1 MKTNL
6 PKPTHI
12 YLTMPF
18 TFIDL
23 FCGIGGFHRALA
35 KFGGTCVFASDID
48 KRCQDV
54 YERNFGLRPVGDIT
68 QVKSEDVP
76 DHDVLCG
83 GFPCQPFSNAGHRGA
98 FEDTRGTLFQDIA
111 RIVRDKKPKILLL
124 ENVKGI
130 KNIQGGHVYRTILG
144 VFESL
149 GYTMKDVILSPD
161 KFGVPQKR
169 ERVYFIGIR
178 SDLGEATIPPLP
190 VRTAHTVLDK
200 HVDAKY
206 AIPPELKEVFS
217 AWDEMIPVLVGTPL
231 GVPIITDYFTA
242 DENVPGTQAWKKT
255 YITKNK
261 AIYHAHKPVWDA
273 WLEKHHDLLQ
283 KRAIY
288 RKLEW
293 QAGKMKE
300 GDTVLGG
307 HFIQMRQSGIRIKQ
321 ATTFPTLVAIVQT
334 SIIGSQGR
342 YITPRE
348 CARLQSFPD
357 IHILDSQDKFA
368 YKQLGNSVNV
378 NVVEHVARHA
388 LSLVKMDS

>member
-1 MKTNL
+1 MSFN
-6 PKPTHI
+6 
-12 YLTMPF
+12 
-18 TFIDL
+18 FIDL

-35 KFGGTCVFASDID
+35 DLGGKCVFASDID
-48 KRCQDV
+48 KRCQDI
-54 YERNFGLRPVGDIT
+54 YERNFGIRPVGDICS
-68 QVKSEDVP
+68 VRSEDVP

-98 FEDTRGTLFQDIA
+98 FEDTRGTLFQEIA
-111 RIVRDKKPKILLL
+111 RIVRDKKPKVLLL

-130 KNIQGGHVYRTILG
+130 KNIQNGNVYRTIIS

-149 GYTMKDVILSPD
+149 GYSVKDIVLSPD
-161 KFGVPQKR
+161 KFGVPQRR

-178 SDLGEATIPPLP
+178 NDLGTATLPPPP
-190 VRTAHTVLDK
+190 VHTAHSVLESQA
-200 HVDAKY
+200 DAKY
-206 AIPPELKEVFS
+206 TIPTELRNVFS
-217 AWDEMIPVLVGTPL
+217 AWDEMIPRLVGTSL

-242 DENVPGTQAWKKT
+242 DENAPGTAGWKRT
-255 YITKNK
+255 YILKNK
-261 AIYHAHKPVWDA
+261 AIYNAHKEAWDA
-273 WLEKHHDLLQ
+273 WMTKHKDLLA
-283 KRAIY
+283 KRAVY

-293 QAGKMKE
+293 QAGKMKQ
-300 GDTVLGG
+300 GDTVLQG
-307 HFIQMRQSGIRIKQ
+307 HFIQIRQSGIRIKQ

-357 IHILDSQDKFA
+357 TQILDDQDKFA

-378 NVVEHVARHA
+378 NVVAHVAKHA
-388 LSLVKMDS
+388 LSLARM

>member
-1 MKTNL
+1 MSFN
-6 PKPTHI
+6 
-12 YLTMPF
+12 
-18 TFIDL
+18 FIDL

-35 KFGGTCVFASDID
+35 DLGGKCVFASDID
-48 KRCQDV
+48 KRCQDI
-54 YERNFGLRPVGDIT
+54 YERNFGIRPVGDICS
-68 QVKSEDVP
+68 VRSEDVP

-98 FEDTRGTLFQDIA
+98 FEDTRGTLFQEIA
-111 RIVRDKKPKILLL
+111 RIVRDKKPKVLLL

-130 KNIQGGHVYRTILG
+130 KNIQNGNVYRTIIS

-149 GYTMKDVILSPD
+149 GYSVKDIVLSPD
-161 KFGVPQKR
+161 KFGVPQRR

-178 SDLGEATIPPLP
+178 NDLGTATLPPPP
-190 VRTAHTVLDK
+190 VHTAHSVLESQA
-200 HVDAKY
+200 DAKY
-206 AIPPELKEVFS
+206 TIPTELRNVFS
-217 AWDEMIPVLVGTPL
+217 AWDEMIPRLVGTSL

-242 DENVPGTQAWKKT
+242 DENTPGTAGWKKT
-255 YITKNK
+255 YILKNK
-261 AIYHAHKPVWDA
+261 AIYKAHKEAWDA
-273 WLEKHHDLLQ
+273 WMTKHKDLLA
-283 KRAIY
+283 KRAVY

-293 QAGKMKE
+293 QAGKMKQ
-300 GDTVLGG
+300 GDTVLQG
-307 HFIQMRQSGIRIKQ
+307 HFIQIRQSGIRIKQ

-357 IHILDSQDKFA
+357 TQILDDQDKFA

-378 NVVEHVARHA
+378 NVVAHVAKHA
-388 LSLVKMDS
+388 LSLARM

>member
-1 MKTNL
+1 
-6 PKPTHI
+6 
-12 YLTMPF
+12 MPF

-54 YERNFGLRPVGDIT
+54 YEQNFGLRPVGDIT
-68 QVKSEDVP
+68 AVKSEDVP

-83 GFPCQPFSNAGHRGA
+83 GFPCQPFSNAGQRGA
-98 FEDTRGTLFQDIA
+98 FEDTRGTLFQEIA
-111 RIVRDKKPKILLL
+111 RIVRDKKPKVLLL

-130 KNIQGGHVYRTILG
+130 KNIQGGNVYRTILG

-149 GYTMKDVILSPD
+149 GYTMKDIILSPD
-161 KFGVPQKR
+161 KFGVPQRR

-178 SDLGEATIPPLP
+178 NDLGEASVPPLP
-190 VRTAHTVLDK
+190 ERAPCTVLDA

-206 AIPPELKEVFS
+206 GIPGELKQVFS
-217 AWDEMIPVLVGTPL
+217 AWDEMIPILVGTPL
-231 GVPIITDYFTA
+231 GVPIITDFFTA
-242 DENVPGTQAWKKT
+242 DENAPGTQGWKKT

-261 AIYHAHKPVWDA
+261 AIYSAHKASWDS
-273 WLEKHHDLLQ
+273 WMERHKELLT

-293 QAGKMKE
+293 QAGKMKQ

-357 IHILDSQDKFA
+357 SHILDTQDKFA

-388 LSLVKMDS
+388 LSLVNL

>member
-1 MKTNL
+1 MSFN
-6 PKPTHI
+6 
-12 YLTMPF
+12 
-18 TFIDL
+18 FIDL

-35 KFGGTCVFASDID
+35 DLGGKCVFASDID
-48 KRCQDV
+48 KRCQDI
-54 YERNFGLRPVGDIT
+54 YERNFGIRPVGDICS
-68 QVKSEDVP
+68 VRSEDVP

-98 FEDTRGTLFQDIA
+98 FEDTRGTLFQEIA
-111 RIVRDKKPKILLL
+111 RIVRDKKPKVLLL

-130 KNIQGGHVYRTILG
+130 KNIQNGNVYRTIIS

-149 GYTMKDVILSPD
+149 GYSVKDIVLSPD
-161 KFGVPQKR
+161 KFGVPQRR

-178 SDLGEATIPPLP
+178 NDLGTATLPPPP
-190 VRTAHTVLDK
+190 VHTAHSVLESQA
-200 HVDAKY
+200 DAKY
-206 AIPPELKEVFS
+206 TIPTELRNVFS
-217 AWDEMIPVLVGTPL
+217 AWDEMIPRLVGTSL

-242 DENVPGTQAWKKT
+242 DENAPGTAGWKKT
-255 YITKNK
+255 YILKNK
-261 AIYHAHKPVWDA
+261 AIYNAHKEAWDA
-273 WLEKHHDLLQ
+273 WMTKHKDLLA
-283 KRAIY
+283 KRAVY

-293 QAGKMKE
+293 QAGKMKQ
-300 GDTVLGG
+300 GDTVLQG
-307 HFIQMRQSGIRIKQ
+307 HFIQIRQSGIRIKQ

-357 IHILDSQDKFA
+357 TQILDDQDKFA

-378 NVVEHVARHA
+378 NVVAHVAKHA
-388 LSLVKMDS
+388 LSLARM

>member
-1 MKTNL
+1 MAFK
-6 PKPTHI
+6 
-12 YLTMPF
+12 
-18 TFIDL
+18 FIDL

-35 KFGGTCVFASDID
+35 NLGGECVFASDID

-54 YERNFGLRPVGDIT
+54 YERNFGLRPVGDICA
-68 QVKSEDVP
+68 VKSEDVP

-98 FEDTRGTLFQDIA
+98 FEDTRGTLFQEIA
-111 RIVRDKKPKILLL
+111 RIVRDKKPKVLLL

-149 GYTMKDVILSPD
+149 GYTMTDSVLSPD
-161 KFGVPQKR
+161 KFGVPQRR
-169 ERVYFIGIR
+169 ERVYFVGIR
-178 SDLGEATIPPLP
+178 NDVGTATPPPAP
-190 VRTAHTVLDK
+190 VKTSCTVLEPAA
-200 HVDAKY
+200 DAKY
-206 AIPPELKEVFS
+206 SLPTELREVFS
-217 AWDEMIPVLVGTPL
+217 AWDEMIPTLVGTQL
-231 GVPIITDYFTA
+231 GVPIILDYFTA
-242 DENVPGTQAWKKT
+242 DENAPGTQAWKKT
-255 YITKNK
+255 YILKNK
-261 AIYHAHKPVWDA
+261 AIYAAHKDAWDA
-273 WLEKHHDLLQ
+273 WKTKHADLLA
-283 KRAIY
+283 KRAVY

-293 QAGKMKE
+293 QAGKMRE

-334 SIIGSQGR
+334 SIVGSQGR

-357 IHILDSQDKFA
+357 SHILDTQDKFA

-388 LSLVKMDS
+388 LSLANLKTD

>member
-1 MKTNL
+1 MSFN
-6 PKPTHI
+6 
-12 YLTMPF
+12 
-18 TFIDL
+18 FIDL

-35 KFGGTCVFASDID
+35 DLGGKCVFASDID
-48 KRCQDV
+48 KRCQDI
-54 YERNFGLRPVGDIT
+54 YERNFGIRPVGDICS
-68 QVKSEDVP
+68 VRSEDVP

-98 FEDTRGTLFQDIA
+98 FEDTRGTLFQEIA
-111 RIVRDKKPKILLL
+111 RIVRDKKPKVLLL

-130 KNIQGGHVYRTILG
+130 KNIQNGNVYRTIIS

-149 GYTMKDVILSPD
+149 GYSVKDIVLSPD
-161 KFGVPQKR
+161 KFGVPQRR

-178 SDLGEATIPPLP
+178 NDLGTATLPPPP
-190 VRTAHTVLDK
+190 VHTAHSVLESQA
-200 HVDAKY
+200 DAKY
-206 AIPPELKEVFS
+206 TIPTELRNVFS
-217 AWDEMIPVLVGTPL
+217 AWDEMIPRLVGTSL

-242 DENVPGTQAWKKT
+242 DENAPGTAGWKKT
-255 YITKNK
+255 YILKNK
-261 AIYHAHKPVWDA
+261 AIYNAHKEAWDA
-273 WLEKHHDLLQ
+273 WMTKHKDLLA
-283 KRAIY
+283 KRAVY

-293 QAGKMKE
+293 QAGKMKQ
-300 GDTVLGG
+300 GDTVLQG
-307 HFIQMRQSGIRIKQ
+307 HFIQIRQSGIRIKQ

-357 IHILDSQDKFA
+357 TQILDEQDKFA

-378 NVVEHVARHA
+378 NVVAHVAKHA
-388 LSLVKMDS
+388 LSLAQM

>member
-1 MKTNL
+1 MAFK
-6 PKPTHI
+6 
-12 YLTMPF
+12 
-18 TFIDL
+18 FIDL

-35 KFGGTCVFASDID
+35 NLGGECVFASDID

-54 YERNFGLRPVGDIT
+54 YEQNFGLRPVGDICAIR
-68 QVKSEDVP
+68 SEDVP

-98 FEDTRGTLFQDIA
+98 FDDTRGTLFQEIA
-111 RIVRDKKPKILLL
+111 RLVRDKKPKVLLL

-149 GYTMKDVILSPD
+149 GYTMTDVVLSPD
-161 KFGVPQKR
+161 KFGVPQRR
-169 ERVYFIGIR
+169 ERVYFLGIR
-178 SDLGEATIPPLP
+178 NDVGTATPPPPPAKTPCAVLDPSADGKYTIP
-190 VRTAHTVLDK
+190 T
-200 HVDAKY
+200 
-206 AIPPELKEVFS
+206 ELRQVFS
-217 AWDEMIPVLVGTPL
+217 AWDEMIPTLVGTQL
-231 GVPIITDYFTA
+231 GVPIILDYFTA
-242 DENVPGTQAWKKT
+242 DETAPGTQAWKKT
-255 YITKNK
+255 YILKNK
-261 AIYHAHKPVWDA
+261 AIYAAHKDVWDA
-273 WLEKHHDLLQ
+273 WMARHADLLK
-283 KRAIY
+283 KRAVY

-293 QAGKMKE
+293 QAGKMKA

-334 SIIGSQGR
+334 SIVGSQGR
-342 YITPRE
+342 HITPRE

-357 IHILDSQDKFA
+357 SHILDSQDKFA

-388 LSLVKMDS
+388 LSLANLKTD

>member
-1 MKTNL
+1 MA
-6 PKPTHI
+6 
-12 YLTMPF
+12 F

-35 KFGGTCVFASDID
+35 NLGGQCVFASDID

-68 QVKSEDVP
+68 AVKSDDVP

-83 GFPCQPFSNAGHRGA
+83 GFPCQPFSNAGHREA
-98 FEDTRGTLFQDIA
+98 FDDTRGTLFQEIA
-111 RIVRDKKPKILLL
+111 RIVRDKQPKILLL

-130 KNIQGGHVYRTILG
+130 KNIQGGHVYRTIIG

-149 GYTMKDVILSPD
+149 GYTMKDVVLSPD

-169 ERVYFIGIR
+169 ERVYF
-178 SDLGEATIPPLP
+178 LGVRNDVGVASIPPSPLKTTHSVLDIQVDSKYTIP
-190 VRTAHTVLDK
+190 T
-200 HVDAKY
+200 
-206 AIPPELKEVFS
+206 ELKNVFS
-217 AWDEMIPVLVGTPL
+217 AWNEMIPVLVGTPL
-231 GVPIITDYFTA
+231 GVPIIVDYFTA
-242 DENVPGTQAWKKT
+242 DENVDGIQSWKKT
-255 YITKNK
+255 YILKNK
-261 AIYHAHKPVWDA
+261 AIYEKHKQVWDA
-273 WLEKHHDLLQ
+273 WLTKHRDLLQ
-283 KRAIY
+283 KRAVY

-293 QAGKMKE
+293 QAGKMKH
-300 GDTVLGG
+300 GDTVLEG
-307 HFIQMRQSGIRIKQ
+307 HFIQMRQSGIRVKQ

-334 SIIGSQGR
+334 SIIGSHER

-357 IHILDSQDKFA
+357 SHILDTQDKFA

-388 LSLVKMDS
+388 LSILNGTSS

>member
-1 MKTNL
+1 MSFN
-6 PKPTHI
+6 
-12 YLTMPF
+12 
-18 TFIDL
+18 FIDL

-35 KFGGTCVFASDID
+35 DLGGKCVFASDID
-48 KRCQDV
+48 KRCQDI
-54 YERNFGLRPVGDIT
+54 YERNFGIRPVGDICS
-68 QVKSEDVP
+68 VRSEDVP

-98 FEDTRGTLFQDIA
+98 FEDTRGTLFQEIA
-111 RIVRDKKPKILLL
+111 RIVRDKKPKVLLL

-130 KNIQGGHVYRTILG
+130 KNIQNGNVYRTIIS

-149 GYTMKDVILSPD
+149 GYSVKDIVLSPD
-161 KFGVPQKR
+161 KFGVPQRR

-178 SDLGEATIPPLP
+178 NDLGTATLPPTP
-190 VRTAHTVLDK
+190 VHTAHSVLESQA
-200 HVDAKY
+200 DAKY
-206 AIPPELKEVFS
+206 TIPTELRNVFS
-217 AWDEMIPVLVGTPL
+217 AWDEMIPRLVGTSL

-242 DENVPGTQAWKKT
+242 DENAPGTAGWKKT
-255 YITKNK
+255 YILKNK
-261 AIYHAHKPVWDA
+261 AIYNAHKEAWDA
-273 WLEKHHDLLQ
+273 WMTKHKDLLA
-283 KRAIY
+283 KRAVY

-293 QAGKMKE
+293 QAGKMKQ
-300 GDTVLGG
+300 GDTVLQG
-307 HFIQMRQSGIRIKQ
+307 HFIQIRQSGIRIKQ

-357 IHILDSQDKFA
+357 TQILDDQDKFA

-378 NVVEHVARHA
+378 NVVAHVAKHA
-388 LSLVKMDS
+388 LSLAQM

>member
-1 MKTNL
+1 
-6 PKPTHI
+6 
-12 YLTMPF
+12 MPF
-18 TFIDL
+18 KFIDL

-35 KFGGTCVFASDID
+35 NLGGECVFASDID

-54 YERNFGLRPVGDIT
+54 YEQNFGLRPVGDICA
-68 QVKSEDVP
+68 VRSEDVP
-76 DHDVLCG
+76 D
-83 GFPCQPFSNAGHRGA
+83 QR
-98 FEDTRGTLFQDIA
+98 
-111 RIVRDKKPKILLL
+111 PKVLLL

-149 GYTMKDVILSPD
+149 GYSMTDVVLSPD
-161 KFGVPQKR
+161 KFGVPQRR
-169 ERVYFIGIR
+169 ERVYFLGIR
-178 SDLGEATIPPLP
+178 SDLGTATPPPAPVKTPCVVLNPEAEARYSIP
-190 VRTAHTVLDK
+190 A
-200 HVDAKY
+200 
-206 AIPPELKEVFS
+206 ELRAVFS
-217 AWDEMIPVLVGTPL
+217 AWDEMIPTLVGTPL
-231 GVPIITDYFTA
+231 GVPIILDYFTA
-242 DENVPGTQAWKKT
+242 DETLPGTQAWKVT
-255 YITKNK
+255 YIRKNK
-261 AIYHAHKPVWDA
+261 AIYEAHREAWDA
-273 WLEKHHDLLQ
+273 WMAKHNDLLK
-283 KRAIY
+283 KRAVY

-300 GDTVLGG
+300 GDTVLKG

-334 SIIGSQGR
+334 SIVGSQGR

-357 IHILDSQDKFA
+357 SHGLDAQDKFA

-388 LSLVKMDS
+388 LSLLPENGFVP

>member
-1 MKTNL
+1 MSFN
-6 PKPTHI
+6 
-12 YLTMPF
+12 
-18 TFIDL
+18 FIDL

-35 KFGGTCVFASDID
+35 DLGGKCVFASDID
-48 KRCQDV
+48 KRCQDI
-54 YERNFGLRPVGDIT
+54 YERNFGIRPVGDICS
-68 QVKSEDVP
+68 VRSEDVP

-98 FEDTRGTLFQDIA
+98 FEDTRGTLFQEIA
-111 RIVRDKKPKILLL
+111 RIVRDKKPKVLLL

-130 KNIQGGHVYRTILG
+130 KNIQNGNVYRTIIS

-149 GYTMKDVILSPD
+149 GYSVKDIVLSPD
-161 KFGVPQKR
+161 KFGVPQRR

-178 SDLGEATIPPLP
+178 NDLGTATLPPPP
-190 VRTAHTVLDK
+190 VHTAHSVLESQA
-200 HVDAKY
+200 DAKY
-206 AIPPELKEVFS
+206 TIPTELRNVFS
-217 AWDEMIPVLVGTPL
+217 AWDEMIPRLVGTSL

-242 DENVPGTQAWKKT
+242 DENAPGTAGWKKT
-255 YITKNK
+255 YILKNK
-261 AIYHAHKPVWDA
+261 AIYNAHKEAWDA
-273 WLEKHHDLLQ
+273 WMTKHKDLLA
-283 KRAIY
+283 KRAVY

-293 QAGKMKE
+293 QAGKMKQ
-300 GDTVLGG
+300 GDTVLQG
-307 HFIQMRQSGIRIKQ
+307 HFIQIRQSGIRIKQ

-357 IHILDSQDKFA
+357 TQILDDQDKFA

-378 NVVEHVARHA
+378 NVVAHVAKHA
-388 LSLVKMDS
+388 LSLAQM

>member
-1 MKTNL
+1 MS
-6 PKPTHI
+6 
-12 YLTMPF
+12 F

-35 KFGGTCVFASDID
+35 KIGGKCVFASDID
-48 KRCQDV
+48 KKCQDV

-68 QVKSEDVP
+68 AVKSEDVP

-83 GFPCQPFSNAGHRGA
+83 GFPCQPFSNAGQRGA
-98 FEDTRGTLFQDIA
+98 FEDTRGTLFQQIA
-111 RIVRDKKPKILLL
+111 RIVRDKKPKVLLL

-130 KNIQGGHVYRTILG
+130 KNIQGGNVYRTILE

-149 GYTMKDVILSPD
+149 GYTMKDVVLSPD
-161 KFGVPQKR
+161 KFGVPQRR

-178 SDLGEATIPPLP
+178 SDLGEASIPPPP
-190 VRTAHTVLDK
+190 VRTACSVLDTQ
-200 HVDAKY
+200 VDPKY
-206 AIPPELKEVFS
+206 AISSELKQLFA
-217 AWDEMIPVLVGTPL
+217 AWDEMIPILVGTPL

-242 DENVPGTQAWKKT
+242 DENEPGTQTWKKT

-261 AIYHAHKPVWDA
+261 AIYHAHKAVWDLWMA
-273 WLEKHHDLLQ
+273 KHNDLLH

-293 QAGKMKE
+293 QAGKMKV
-300 GDTVLGG
+300 GDTVLDG

-334 SIIGSQGR
+334 SIIGSQER

-357 IHILDSQDKFA
+357 THILDTQDKFA

-388 LSLVKMDS
+388 LSLVKTDS

>member
-1 MKTNL
+1 MS
-6 PKPTHI
+6 
-12 YLTMPF
+12 F

-54 YERNFGLRPVGDIT
+54 YEQNFGLRPVGDIT

-98 FEDTRGTLFQDIA
+98 FEDTRGTLFQEIA
-111 RIVRDKKPKILLL
+111 RIVRDKKPKVLLL

-130 KNIQGGHVYRTILG
+130 KNIQGGNVYRTILG

-149 GYTMKDVILSPD
+149 GYTMKDIVLSPD

-178 SDLGEATIPPLP
+178 NDLGEASVPPPP
-190 VRTAHTVLDK
+190 VRAPCTVLDSR
-200 HVDAKY
+200 VDAKY
-206 AIPPELKEVFS
+206 ALPAELRSVFS
-217 AWDEMIPVLVGTPL
+217 AWDEMIPILVGTPL

-242 DENVPGTQAWKKT
+242 DENAPGTQDWKRT
-255 YITKNK
+255 YIIKNK
-261 AIYHAHKPVWDA
+261 AIYNAHKAAWDA
-273 WLEKHHDLLQ
+273 WMAKHHDLLQ

-300 GDTVLGG
+300 GDTVLSG

-334 SIIGSQGR
+334 SIVGSQGR

-357 IHILDSQDKFA
+357 SHILDSQDKFA

-388 LSLVKMDS
+388 LGLVRLGKTDL

>member
-1 MKTNL
+1 MSFN
-6 PKPTHI
+6 
-12 YLTMPF
+12 
-18 TFIDL
+18 FIDL

-35 KFGGTCVFASDID
+35 DLGGKCVFASDID
-48 KRCQDV
+48 KRCQDI
-54 YERNFGLRPVGDIT
+54 YERNFGIRPVGDICS
-68 QVKSEDVP
+68 VRSEDVP

-98 FEDTRGTLFQDIA
+98 FEDTRGTLFQEIA
-111 RIVRDKKPKILLL
+111 RIVRDKKPKVLLL

-130 KNIQGGHVYRTILG
+130 KNIQNGNVYRTIIS

-149 GYTMKDVILSPD
+149 GYSVKDIVLSPD
-161 KFGVPQKR
+161 KFGVPQRR

-178 SDLGEATIPPLP
+178 NDLGTATLPPPP
-190 VRTAHTVLDK
+190 VHTAHSVLESQA
-200 HVDAKY
+200 DAKY
-206 AIPPELKEVFS
+206 TIPTELRNVFS
-217 AWDEMIPVLVGTPL
+217 AWDEMIPRLVGTSL

-242 DENVPGTQAWKKT
+242 DENAPGTAGWKKT
-255 YITKNK
+255 YILKNK
-261 AIYHAHKPVWDA
+261 AIYKAHKEAWDA
-273 WLEKHHDLLQ
+273 WMTKYKDLLA
-283 KRAIY
+283 KRAVY

-293 QAGKMKE
+293 QAGKMKQ
-300 GDTVLGG
+300 GDTVLQG
-307 HFIQMRQSGIRIKQ
+307 HFIQIRQSGIRIKQ

-357 IHILDSQDKFA
+357 TQILDDQDKFA

-378 NVVEHVARHA
+378 NVVAHVAKHA
-388 LSLVKMDS
+388 LSLARM

>member
-1 MKTNL
+1 MAFK
-6 PKPTHI
+6 
-12 YLTMPF
+12 
-18 TFIDL
+18 FIDL

-35 KFGGTCVFASDID
+35 NLGGTCVFASDID

-54 YERNFGLRPVGDIT
+54 YEKNFGIRPVGDICA
-68 QVKSEDVP
+68 VRSEDVP

-98 FEDTRGTLFQDIA
+98 FDDTRGTLFQEIA
-111 RIVRDKKPKILLL
+111 RIVRDKRPKVLLL

-130 KNIQGGHVYRTILG
+130 KNIQGGNVYRTILG

-149 GYTMKDVILSPD
+149 GYSMCDIVLSPD

-178 SDLGEATIPPLP
+178 SDLGVASPPP
-190 VRTAHTVLDK
+190 TPIKTACSVLDATA
-200 HVDAKY
+200 DAKY
-206 AIPPELKEVFS
+206 TIPAELHQVFS
-217 AWDEMIPVLVGTPL
+217 AWDEMIPVLAGTPL
-231 GVPIITDYFTA
+231 GVPIILDYFVA
-242 DENVPGTQAWKKT
+242 DETLPGTQAWKVA
-255 YITKNK
+255 YIRKNK
-261 AIYHAHKPVWDA
+261 AIYMAHKDAWDA
-273 WLEKHHDLLQ
+273 WMARHHDLLHR
-283 KRAIY
+283 RAIY

-293 QAGKMKE
+293 QAGKMKST
-300 GDTVLGG
+300 DTVLGG

-334 SIIGSQGR
+334 SIVGSQR
-342 YITPRE
+342 RHITPRE

-357 IHILDSQDKFA
+357 EHILDAQDKFA

-388 LSLVKMDS
+388 LSIVNSKTDL

>member
-1 MKTNL
+1 MSFK
-6 PKPTHI
+6 
-12 YLTMPF
+12 
-18 TFIDL
+18 FIDL

-35 KFGGTCVFASDID
+35 NLGGECVFASDID
-48 KRCQDV
+48 KKCQDV
-54 YERNFGLRPVGDIT
+54 YEQNFGIRPVGDICA
-68 QVKSEDVP
+68 VRSEDVP

-149 GYTMKDVILSPD
+149 GYTMKDVVLSPD

-178 SDLGEATIPPLP
+178 SDLGVATVPPVP
-190 VRTAHTVLDK
+190 VKAPCSVLDS

-206 AIPPELKEVFS
+206 TIPAELRDVFS
-217 AWDEMIPVLVGTPL
+217 AWDEMIPKLVGTSL
-231 GVPIITDYFTA
+231 GVPIILDYFTA
-242 DENVPGTQAWKKT
+242 DENAPGTQSWKKT

-261 AIYHAHKPVWDA
+261 AIYSAHKDAWDA
-273 WLEKHHDLLQ
+273 WMSKHHELLH
-283 KRAIY
+283 KRAVY

-293 QAGKMKE
+293 QAGKMKH
-300 GDTVLGG
+300 GDTVLDG

-334 SIIGSQGR
+334 SIIGSQAR
-342 YITPRE
+342 HITPRE

-357 IHILDSQDKFA
+357 THILHSQDKFA

-388 LSLVKMDS
+388 LSIIKTDS

>member
-1 MKTNL
+1 MAFK
-6 PKPTHI
+6 
-12 YLTMPF
+12 
-18 TFIDL
+18 FIDL
-23 FCGIGGFHRALA
+23 FCGIGGFHRALSNL
-35 KFGGTCVFASDID
+35 GGTCVFASDID

-54 YERNFGLRPVGDIT
+54 YEQNFGIRPVGNIRE
-68 QVKSEDVP
+68 VRSEDVP
-76 DHDVLCG
+76 EHDVLCG

-98 FEDTRGTLFQDIA
+98 FEDTRGTLFEEIA

-130 KNIQGGHVYRTILG
+130 KSVQGGHVYRTIIE

-149 GYTMKDVILSPD
+149 GYSMKDIVLSPD
-161 KFGVPQKR
+161 KFGVPQRR

-178 SDLGEATIPPLP
+178 NDIGVASIPPAP
-190 VRTAHTVLDK
+190 VKAQCSVLNDK
-200 HVDAKY
+200 AESKY
-206 AIPPELKEVFS
+206 AISEDLKQVFS
-217 AWDEMIPVLVGTPL
+217 AWDEMIPVLVGTSL
-231 GVPIITDYFTA
+231 GVPIILDYFTA
-242 DENVPGTQAWKKT
+242 DENAPGTQSWKQT

-261 AIYHAHKPVWDA
+261 AIYAAHKDVWDA
-273 WLEKHHDLLQ
+273 WMTKHKDLLEK
-283 KRAIY
+283 RVVF

-293 QAGKMKE
+293 QAGKMKA

-357 IHILDSQDKFA
+357 THILDVQDKFA

-378 NVVEHVARHA
+378 NVVEHVAKHA
-388 LSLVKMDS
+388 LSLKTDS

>member
-1 MKTNL
+1 
-6 PKPTHI
+6 
-12 YLTMPF
+12 MPF
-18 TFIDL
+18 NFIDL

-48 KRCQDV
+48 KRCQDI
-54 YERNFGLRPVGDIT
+54 YEQNFGLRPVGDIT

-98 FEDTRGTLFQDIA
+98 FEDTRGTLFQEIA
-111 RIVRDKKPKILLL
+111 RIVRDKKPKVLLL

-130 KNIQGGHVYRTILG
+130 KNIQGGNVYRTILG

-149 GYTMKDVILSPD
+149 GYTMKDIVLSPD

-178 SDLGEATIPPLP
+178 NDLGEATIPPP
-190 VRTAHTVLDK
+190 PERAPCTVLDTQ
-200 HVDAKY
+200 VDAKY
-206 AIPPELKEVFS
+206 AIPAELRQIFS
-217 AWDEMIPVLVGTPL
+217 AWDEMIPILVGTPL

-242 DENVPGTQAWKKT
+242 DENAPGTQDWKRT
-255 YITKNK
+255 YILKNK
-261 AIYHAHKPVWDA
+261 AIYQAHKETWDA
-273 WLEKHHDLLQ
+273 WMARHHDLLQ
-283 KRAIY
+283 KRAVY

-293 QAGKMKE
+293 QAGKMKQ

-357 IHILDSQDKFA
+357 SHILDTQDKYA

-378 NVVEHVARHA
+378 NVVEHVAKHA
-388 LSLVKMDS
+388 LSIVNL

>member
-1 MKTNL
+1 MG
-6 PKPTHI
+6 
-12 YLTMPF
+12 F
-18 TFIDL
+18 TFVDL

-35 KFGGTCVFASDID
+35 NLGGTCVFASDID

-54 YERNFGLRPVGDIT
+54 YEQNFGLRPVGDICAI
-68 QVKSEDVP
+68 KSEDVP

-98 FEDTRGTLFQDIA
+98 FEDTRGTLFQEIA
-111 RIVRDKKPKILLL
+111 RIVRDKKPKVLLL

-130 KNIQGGHVYRTILG
+130 KSIQGGNVYRTILG

-149 GYTMKDVILSPD
+149 GYSMTDVILSPD

-178 SDLGEATIPPLP
+178 SDLGTSSPPPDP
-190 VRTAHTVLDK
+190 VKVPCTVLNK
-200 HVDAKY
+200 TAPKSFE
-206 AIPPELKEVFS
+206 IPAELKKVFS
-217 AWDEMIPVLVGTPL
+217 AWDEMLPTLVGTQL
-231 GVPIITDYFTA
+231 GVPIILEYFTA
-242 DENVPGTQAWKKT
+242 DETAPGTQAWKVT
-255 YITKNK
+255 YIRKNK
-261 AIYHAHKPVWDA
+261 AIYQAHKEAWDT
-273 WLEKHHDLLQ
+273 WMEKHRELLEK
-283 KRAIY
+283 RAVY

-293 QAGKMKE
+293 QAGPLKV
-300 GDTVLGG
+300 GDTILKG
-307 HFIQMRQSGIRIKQ
+307 HFIQMRQSGIRVKQ

-334 SIIGSQGR
+334 SIVGSQGR

-357 IHILDSQDKFA
+357 THILDSQDKFA

-378 NVVEHVARHA
+378 NVVEHVAKHA
-388 LSLVKMDS
+388 LTCANVL